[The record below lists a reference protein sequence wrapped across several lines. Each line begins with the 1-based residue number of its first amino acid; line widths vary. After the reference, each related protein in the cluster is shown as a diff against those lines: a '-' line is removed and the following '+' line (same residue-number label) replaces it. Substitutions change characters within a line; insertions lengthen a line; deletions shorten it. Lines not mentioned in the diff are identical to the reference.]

1 MRTPCFILILAL
13 LGLAHSFS
21 LPKRPAHS
29 FSPFSSARSYLFP
42 DLKGYPTDIMLNI
55 LYGGTYES
63 MQVFV
68 LYRLFSLFSTISRVQ
83 PGLSMPTFVTT
94 MRGGET
100 QSRMWRYSSSIQCTT
115 TAKQLEC
122 CWIWM
127 IIRAQCGIRK
137 IQRWGLSSFGNREAM
152 IKVCSS

>member
-1 MRTPCFILILAL
+1 MRTPCFILILAI

-21 LPKRPAHS
+21 LPKRPTHT
-29 FSPFSSARSYLFP
+29 FSPIASARSYLFP

-68 LYRLFSLFSTISRVQ
+68 FNRLFSLYSTISRVQ
-83 PGLSMPTFVTT
+83 PGLLMPTFAIT
-94 MRGGET
+94 MKEGET
-100 QSRMWRYSSSIQCTT
+100 QSRMWRSSYSIQCTT
-115 TAKQLEC
+115 TARPLEC

-127 IIRAQCGIRK
+127 ITLGRSGIKK
-137 IQRWGLSSFGNREAM
+137 IQR
-152 IKVCSS
+152 